1 MVIYKKFS
9 EHKITKYFY
18 LRHYNIITRL
28 IIFCLLDYIYF
39 CRLNINNALNTTK
52 VSTMLKDLYTRKL
65 YQNKVGTY
73 LIDLYNLYF
82 LILLD

>member
-1 MVIYKKFS
+1 
-9 EHKITKYFY
+9 
-18 LRHYNIITRL
+18 
-28 IIFCLLDYIYF
+28 
-39 CRLNINNALNTTK
+39 
-52 VSTMLKDLYTRKL
+52 MLKDLYTRKL